1 MKLNQI
7 AHSAERTLRLTPVG
21 RVDIPKGSSVRVKMP
36 SAGGLTLHFGPVVAL
51 CERPSAPDSDWL
63 EMTLATGAY
72 VAELVSPGSASD
84 GGVPQ
89 VIVRFSTFDGIELW
103 PAGRELGVDDTT
115 VEDVNRFRDRTDST
129 NQVVEWLRRETVL
142 DNGEPFAVLAAGSGE
157 LNEDA
162 FRIVGTSI
170 VADVRMVDD
179 RLIISRITLRPA
191 GSDQRLVLIRG
202 TISIVDATRL
212 GRLSAADIQE
222 VRRLAEADNAYL
234 AIWEEYNALE
244 REAARQAARDIGW
257 ADYDRY
263 RVLNDG
269 TVEFEL
275 VQHLNSDALRARIAG
290 ETVGLEAGSGV
301 AFKGDASRTG
311 VIGTAW
317 LSPRGTIRL
326 RPDNAFDPA
335 NLPARGSLSGAY
347 TLDNI
352 RVGRRESA
360 KERIAQGG
368 TMPARQLGLMLADQ
382 RPEPVGRVR
391 RHEPLSNRVLE
402 ILGGEPTDTQVE
414 AIDLAINSR
423 DVVLIQ
429 GPPGTG
435 KTRVIAAIQARLT
448 QLNKNAPALSKR
460 VLLTSYQHDA
470 VANLVLAANDGNLP
484 PVKLGRA
491 EGSEDDAYLVAWT
504 SDLQARLAK
513 RYENA
518 QTNQAVRDRRSLV
531 DRATAYR
538 QQPFNVTSTVDLLKW
553 VAGQL
558 QLVGSHVAHEAGKLA
573 KQLTYNLGAVS
584 APKTQVLVATRARRL
599 RSTAESYA
607 DDGTLTARQAYS
619 TQAVFELLDGHQRDL
634 LEAAAGGQ
642 DAELAAEHLAAIKR
656 SLLDRLL
663 DSRARESVV
672 ATMPAVEA
680 LLDRALQAAD
690 KEVELSTSPIDL
702 AVEHFRDAVDHQPAA
717 VRKSVKT
724 HTRALAATCQQ
735 SVSGD
740 MRRAQTVP
748 FETVIVDE
756 AARANP
762 LDLMVPLSMAQ
773 ERIILVG
780 DHRQLP
786 QLLDESLVPNLSKR
800 HDETTV
806 SAVLNK
812 SMFERLYVKLREY
825 ERLDGT
831 KRVITLDRQFRTH
844 PALGTFISEQFY
856 EPFGEQLSNANPD
869 PQAFSH
875 GLETYGTAACGW
887 IDVPPARGSEKRAG
901 TSICRPAEAEAIVQ
915 ELSSGLQAS
924 AQLTFGVITFYSGQV
939 TAIWEAMMDAGLASR
954 SLATAGG
961 NAFELNPSVPWLH
974 TERGL
979 PRVRIG
985 SVDAFQGRE
994 FDVVYLSTT
1003 RSSRPGKRSQ
1013 NRFGFLVLPNRLCV
1027 AMSRQRKLLVAVGDA
1042 AQMTSP
1048 EGREAVPALAAFH
1061 DLTGG
1066 DYGFRRLA

>member
-1 MKLNQI
+1 M
-7 AHSAERTLRLTPVG
+7 LTT
-21 RVDIPKGSSVRVKMP
+21 
-36 SAGGLTLHFGPVVAL
+36 GLTLQFGPEVAL
-51 CERPSAPDSDWL
+51 CERPSTLDSDWL
-63 EMTLATGAY
+63 EMTLAIGAY

-84 GGVPQ
+84 ASGAH
-89 VIVRFSTFDGIELW
+89 VIVRIAAFDGVERW
-103 PAGRELGVDDTT
+103 PTGRELGVDDTT
-115 VEDVNRFRDRTDST
+115 VEDVNRFRGRTDST
-129 NQVVEWLRRETVL
+129 SQVVEWLCREMVL
-142 DNGEPFAVLAAGSGE
+142 DSGEPFAVLAAGGGDFNDE
-157 LNEDA
+157 A
-162 FRIVGTSI
+162 FRVVGTAI

-179 RLIISRITLRPA
+179 RLIISRISRRSARSDLRLL
-191 GSDQRLVLIRG
+191 LVRG
-202 TISIVDATRL
+202 AVRIVDATRL
-212 GRLSAADIQE
+212 GRLSAADRQE

-244 REAARQAARDIGW
+244 REASRQAARDIGW

-263 RVLNDG
+263 RILNDG
-269 TVEFEL
+269 TLEFEL
-275 VQHLNSDALRARIAG
+275 VQHRNSDALRARIG
-290 ETVGLEAGSGV
+290 TEKVGLEAGTGV
-301 AFKGDASRTG
+301 AFKDEFSRAG
-311 VIGTAW
+311 VIGSAW
-317 LSPRGTIRL
+317 LSPRGAVRL
-326 RPDNAFDPA
+326 RPDGAFDSTNVP
-335 NLPARGSLSGAY
+335 NRGSLSGAF
-347 TLDNI
+347 TLDHI

-368 TMPARQLGLMLADQ
+368 TVPARQLGLILADK
-382 RPEPVGRVR
+382 RPEPVGRIR
-391 RHEPLSNRVLE
+391 RHEPMSNRVLE
-402 ILGGEPTDTQVE
+402 ILGGDPTDTQVE

-435 KTRVIAAIQARLT
+435 KTRVIAAIQARLAEI
-448 QLNKNAPALSKR
+448 NKNSPALSKR

-518 QTNQAVRDRRSLV
+518 QKNQVVRDRRALV
-531 DRATAYR
+531 DRTTAYR
-538 QQPFNVTSTVDLLKW
+538 QQPFDVTSTVDLLQW
-553 VAGQL
+553 VARQL
-558 QLVGSHVAHEAGKLA
+558 HLVGSEVAHEADKLA
-573 KQLTYNLGAVS
+573 KQLTYNVGAVS
-584 APKTQVLVATRARRL
+584 SPRTQVLVATRARRL

-607 DDGTLTARQAYS
+607 DDGALTARDAYL
-619 TQAVFELLDGHQRDL
+619 TQAVFDLLDDHQRDL

-642 DAELAAEHLAAIKR
+642 DAELAAENLATIKR

-663 DSRARESVV
+663 DSRARASVV
-672 ATMPAVEA
+672 ATMPAVEG
-680 LLDRALQAAD
+680 LLDGALREAD
-690 KEVELSTSPIDL
+690 REVELSTSAIDL
-702 AVEHFRDAVDHQPAA
+702 AVEQFRDAVDHQPAA
-717 VRKSVKT
+717 LRKSLQT

-735 SVSGD
+735 SVSGA
-740 MRRAQTVP
+740 MRNVQTVP
-748 FETVIVDE
+748 FDTVIVDE

-786 QLLDESLVPNLSKR
+786 QLLDESLIPDLSKR
-800 HDETTV
+800 HNENTV

-812 SMFERLYVKLREY
+812 SMFERLYLKLREC
-825 ERLDGT
+825 ERFDGT

-844 PALGTFISEQFY
+844 PVLGAFISEQFY
-856 EPFGEQLSNANPD
+856 KPFGEQLSNANPD
-869 PQAFSH
+869 PLAFSH

-887 IDVPPARGSEKRAG
+887 IDVPPACGSEKRTG
-901 TSICRPAEAEAIVQ
+901 TSICRPAEAEVIVQ
-915 ELSSGLQAS
+915 ELNAGLQAS
-924 AQLTFGVITFYSGQV
+924 EQLTFGVITFYSGQV
-939 TAIWEAMMDAGLASR
+939 TAIWEAMMDAGLAVRPLS
-954 SLATAGG
+954 AIGG
-961 NAFELNPSVPWLH
+961 NTFELNPSVPWLH
-974 TERGL
+974 SERGL

-1003 RSSRPGKRSQ
+1003 RSSKPGKRIA

-1027 AMSRQRKLLVAVGDA
+1027 AMSRQRKLLIAVGDA

-1048 EGREAVPALAAFH
+1048 AGREAVPALAAFH
-1061 DLTGG
+1061 DVAGG
-1066 DYGFRRLA
+1066 DHGFRRLA